1 MRKVRNKEATERK
14 EKENR
19 SERRRRENPCSCTDK
34 AAMLFSCSSLDSQTA
49 LLSWSHTAMNA
60 PSTLLREAEET
71 CECERESEKHEHI
84 CVFLCKKKEYLR
96 ATARAGVCVCLPG
109 GIFHKG
115 GLVSLTGS
123 QKSWIFFLK
132 GFPFEL

>member
-19 SERRRRENPCSCTDK
+19 TERRRRENPCSCTDK

-84 CVFLCKKKEYLR
+84 CVFLCKKRSICEQRR
-96 ATARAGVCVCLPG
+96 AQVCVCVSARRDLPQRR
-109 GIFHKG
+109 ISE
-115 GLVSLTGS
+115 LNW
-123 QKSWIFFLK
+123 KSEILDFL
-132 GFPFEL
+132 FERLSI

>member
-96 ATARAGVCVCLPG
+96 ATARAGVCVC
-109 GIFHKG
+109 
-115 GLVSLTGS
+115 VCQEGS
-123 QKSWIFFLK
+123 STK
-132 GFPFEL
+132 ED